1 MESGVHME
9 RMWVE
14 SASGVVALAQT
25 GGTGDV
31 RPGWGRHGGVAAR
44 PAEGRGP
51 TVGQGWDS

>member
-1 MESGVHME
+1 
-9 RMWVE
+9 VE